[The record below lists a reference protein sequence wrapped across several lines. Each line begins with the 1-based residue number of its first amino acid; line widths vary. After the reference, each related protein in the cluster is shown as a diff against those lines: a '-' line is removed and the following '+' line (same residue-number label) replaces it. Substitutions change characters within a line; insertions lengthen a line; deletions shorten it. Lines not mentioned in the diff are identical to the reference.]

1 MDSILRTKDVLDVV
15 GFARTTLW
23 RRVKSG
29 DFPQPV
35 RLGGA
40 GSRAVGWRSGEVER
54 WLAETPECVTV
65 ARNERRRSRIVEPR
79 QQQTRGRRP
88 DEGNPSVV
96 VVAAGV
102 HEPRQAGVLMTGWV
116 GCCDGRRSGPGRAR

>member
-1 MDSILRTKDVLDVV
+1 MAHPQQSPTRPLPARNKARRVPYRGVAANHLWLTTRAAAVNLVRLTNLGVTHKDVLNVV

-54 WLAETPECVTV
+54 WLAE
-65 ARNERRRSRIVEPR
+65 R
-79 QQQTRGRRP
+79 Q
-88 DEGNPSVV
+88 SV
-96 VVAAGV
+96 
-102 HEPRQAGVLMTGWV
+102 
-116 GCCDGRRSGPGRAR
+116 

>member
-1 MDSILRTKDVLDVV
+1 MDSILRTKDVLNVV

-54 WLAETPECVTV
+54 WLAERQGSTGEARGCRLSRCGV
-65 ARNERRRSRIVEPR
+65 AQR
-79 QQQTRGRRP
+79 
-88 DEGNPSVV
+88 
-96 VVAAGV
+96 
-102 HEPRQAGVLMTGWV
+102 
-116 GCCDGRRSGPGRAR
+116 

>member
-1 MDSILRTKDVLDVV
+1 MDSILRTKDVLNVV

-54 WLAETPECVTV
+54 WLAERQSVSVGEGMGPVQV
-65 ARNERRRSRIVEPR
+65 PNEYEY
-79 QQQTRGRRP
+79 
-88 DEGNPSVV
+88 EY
-96 VVAAGV
+96 
-102 HEPRQAGVLMTGWV
+102 
-116 GCCDGRRSGPGRAR
+116 

>member
-1 MDSILRTKDVLDVV
+1 MDSILRTKDVLNVV

-54 WLAETPECVTV
+54 WLAERQSVCVGEGMGRV
-65 ARNERRRSRIVEPR
+65 QVPNEYEY
-79 QQQTRGRRP
+79 
-88 DEGNPSVV
+88 E
-96 VVAAGV
+96 
-102 HEPRQAGVLMTGWV
+102 
-116 GCCDGRRSGPGRAR
+116 